1 MKKMLPEEKI
11 FLGLIIFQIILMMC
25 AIKFMTGAAR
35 PPKQIGKDILKYSKY
50 IMEEN
55 MIIRHD
61 DRLYFITD
69 EDYELIARCVM
80 SEAGGDTIES
90 QEAVATV
97 IINRYFSPNF
107 PNEFK
112 DIIVPGQFS
121 TADNGPITDDVY
133 MSVARAVNFY
143 GSGSCILPYNCYY
156 FRADHYH
163 DFGIPHRKIGNNYFS
178 LSEEATD

>member
-1 MKKMLPEEKI
+1 MKKIPPEEKI
-11 FLGLIIFQIILMMC
+11 FLGLIISQIILMMF

-35 PPKQIGKDILKYSKY
+35 PPKQMDNKYILKY
-50 IMEEN
+50 IMEER
-55 MIIRHD
+55 MIIRHN
-61 DRLYFITD
+61 DRLYYLTD

-97 IINRYFSPNF
+97 ILNRYFSPAY
-107 PNEFK
+107 PAGIK
-112 DIIVPGQFS
+112 DIIVHGQFS
-121 TADNGPITDDVY
+121 TADNGPITNEVY
-133 MSVARAVNFY
+133 LSVARAVNFY

-163 DFGIPHRKIGNNYFS
+163 DFGIPYRQIGNNYFS